1 MDETE
6 AVKELGRYNAA
17 EPGELKG
24 KKKRHLSKLAVALH
38 MAGPREMKV
47 DASSVL
53 GKLLDHDG
61 SGICDIVFRLNKKK
75 DDNLALVAAHA
86 QIARQA
92 KHAEGGEDAFRS
104 DPLVTNDEGT
114 IQALYRACRDPDDP
128 SQNLFITPSFMRD
141 KLDTWTL
148 NGIVNLYNECIAR
161 MLGLPLAEELDL
173 DAERDKLVAA
183 FDTANLPELLLT
195 KYTREVLTNLLCL
208 FALRWDTERL
218 NAVDTL
224 KAALEGAEGW
234 EQQAQEIVND
244 WHRPEPEL
252 EDKADNGLTQL
263 AKERDQAIHRAES
276 AEEALR
282 DDKGDPEG

>member
-6 AVKELGRYNAA
+6 ARKDLGRYNAA
-17 EPGELKG
+17 EPGEPKG
-24 KKKRHLSKLAVALH
+24 KKKRHLSKLAIALH
-38 MAGPREMKV
+38 ASGQREMKV

-75 DDNLALVAAHA
+75 DDKLALVAAHA
-86 QIARQA
+86 HIARQA

-104 DPLVTNDEGT
+104 DPAVTNDEGT
-114 IQALYRACRDPDDP
+114 IQALFRACRDPDDT
-128 SQNLFITPSFMRD
+128 SQSIFITPGWMRD
-141 KLDTWTL
+141 AFDTWSL
-148 NGIVNLYNECIAR
+148 NGLVNLYNECIAR

-173 DAERDKLVAA
+173 DAHRDMLVAA
-183 FDTANLPELLLT
+183 FDTVDLPELLLA
-195 KYTREVLTNLLCL
+195 KYSREVLTNLLCL

-234 EQQAQEIVND
+234 EKQAQEIVDD

-252 EDKADNGLTQL
+252 EDKANDELTRL
-263 AKERDQAIHRAES
+263 AKERDQAIKRAEL
-276 AEEALR
+276 AEKVLR
-282 DDKGDPEG
+282 DEGDSEG